1 MAFLTELDACRERCQ
16 QLGVVPGLRH
26 EVRGAALQG
35 AYRFVGIGV
44 GRHENDHGL
53 WVAVQDVFQP
63 LEALFAADG
72 VALEVHVEQHHVGL
86 RHVEELVDL
95 LGSRRDAYVLHVR
108 LEQQVQRKEDVFVVV
123 DDEHLSF
130 SFVHSCLFIEGDR
143 RR

>member
-1 MAFLTELDACRERCQ
+1 MPFLAELDACRERSQ
-16 QLGVVPGLRH
+16 QLGIVPRLRD

-35 AYRFVGIGV
+35 PHRFVGIGV
-44 GRHENDHGL
+44 GRHEYDHGL
-53 WVAVQDVFQP
+53 RVAVQDVFQP

-86 RHVEELVDL
+86 HHVEELVNL
-95 LGSRRDAYVLHVR
+95 FGSRRDADVLHLR
-108 LEQQVQRKEDVFVVV
+108 LEQQVQSKENVFVVV
-123 DDEHLSF
+123 NDEYLSF